1 MFDRTELSV
10 VEGDAGSES
19 TVELC
24 VVLDNAFNGLER
36 NIRVNLTTVPHT
48 AGSSSICR
56 EI

>member
-19 TVELC
+19 AVELC

-48 AGSSSICR
+48 AGSSSLCR